1 MRIRSLAITALL
13 CANLAPAL
21 AQEDRMQ
28 DAIVVTGMRIN
39 ADSSL
44 DDEIPNIRL
53 RVPADF
59 VLFEASFVNADLEP
73 NSRKSDLGQAFKAV
87 LKADTARTDIQLS
100 IGDSEESFP
109 IESVTFDEIYSPYGQ
124 RSSFNLAMHVDV
136 RDGDT
141 YDDVRVRAESFMS
154 AIPEFGR
161 VQYYIDDE
169 QYIGLRNPERYR
181 PDLIAAIA
189 DEVDTLDKAFKA
201 SEITVFGLEKKTITQ
216 PTGALSLDVFIPYDL
231 TIVSK
236 R

>member
-1 MRIRSLAITALL
+1 MQVRVSIIAALL
-13 CANLAPAL
+13 CANVAPAF
-21 AQEDRMQ
+21 AQEDMRQ
-28 DAIVVTGMRIN
+28 EAIVVTGMRID
-39 ADSSL
+39 ADAMR
-44 DDEIPNIRL
+44 DNEIPNVRL

-59 VLFEASFVNADLEP
+59 VLFEASFVNGDLEA
-73 NSRKSDLGQAFKAV
+73 NTRKSDLGKAFAAV
-87 LKADTARTDIQLS
+87 LSADAARADIQLS
-100 IGDSEESFP
+100 IGDSEQSYP

-124 RSSFNLAMHVDV
+124 RSSFNLAMRVDV
-136 RDGDT
+136 REGDT
-141 YDDVRVRAESFMS
+141 YDDVRVRAETFMEG
-154 AIPEFGR
+154 IPEFGR
-161 VQYYIDDE
+161 VQYYINDE

>member
-1 MRIRSLAITALL
+1 MPVRTFIVAALV
-13 CANLAPAL
+13 CANLTPVF
-21 AQEDRMQ
+21 AQGDMRQ
-28 DAIVVTGMRIN
+28 DAIVVTGMRID
-39 ADSSL
+39 ADSERSG
-44 DDEIPNIRL
+44 EIPNIRL

-73 NSRKSDLGQAFKAV
+73 NTRKSDLGQAFDAV
-87 LKADTARTDIQLS
+87 LEADAARADIQLS
-100 IGDSEESFP
+100 LGDSEQSFP

-124 RSSFNLAMHVDV
+124 RSSFNLAMRVDV

-141 YDDVRVRAESFMS
+141 YDDVRVRAESFMES
-154 AIPEFGR
+154 IQEFGR

-216 PTGALSLDVFIPYDL
+216 PTGALSLDVYIPYDL